1 MDGRKG
7 LHRNGMIDKNELI
20 ALLEEI
26 ENDKK
31 IALQTE
37 VEKQMQESTQR
48 RIDAITYIESLPLTI
63 DTKLSLPEQKLELY
77 SKIEFI
83 KTEIKTAQTGELQQE
98 LYKKIPEILEQINL
112 VKDQQREVKISGE
125 VDIIGS

>member
-1 MDGRKG
+1 
-7 LHRNGMIDKNELI
+7 MIDKNELI